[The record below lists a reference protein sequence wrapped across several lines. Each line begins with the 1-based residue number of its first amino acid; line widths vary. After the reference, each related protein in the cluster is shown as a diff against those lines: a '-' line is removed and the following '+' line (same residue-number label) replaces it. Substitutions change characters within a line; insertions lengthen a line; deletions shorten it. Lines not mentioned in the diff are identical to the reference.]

1 MGTFE
6 HWEQFVKQK
15 KEQLETDR
23 EKRKAAGQA
32 TELPLR
38 HAENPKFEQKAR
50 DDKSII

>member
-6 HWEQFVKQK
+6 HWEQFVKQT

-32 TELPLR
+32 TEPLPR
-38 HAENPKFEQKAR
+38 HAESPKFEQKGEG
-50 DDKSII
+50 